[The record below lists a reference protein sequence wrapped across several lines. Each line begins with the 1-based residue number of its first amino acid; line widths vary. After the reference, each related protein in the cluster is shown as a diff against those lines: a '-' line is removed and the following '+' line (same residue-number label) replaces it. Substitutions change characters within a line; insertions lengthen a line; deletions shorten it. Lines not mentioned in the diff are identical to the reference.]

1 MEAYANLASVYDEFM
16 DNVPYEEWAE
26 YFGQYEVLFDDGYY
40 KFFDDKGVQVF
51 PCHKTDCL
59 VIKKFNG
66 EIVAMLEQNVYHLEE
81 FENHRKD
88 SLFEPEIKK
97 ERKVYRPGLNHPY
110 KKKFF
115 DQYVKYYRKELQNN
129 YAYVS

>member
-1 MEAYANLASVYDEFM
+1 MMGFRNRF
-16 DNVPYEEWAE
+16 
-26 YFGQYEVLFDDGYY
+26 
-40 KFFDDKGVQVF
+40 VF
-51 PCHKTDCL
+51 HY
-59 VIKKFNG
+59 N
-66 EIVAMLEQNVYHLEE
+66 HLEE
-81 FENHRKD
+81 FENYRKD

-129 YAYVS
+129 YTYVS